1 MKDRASKFRF
11 SQKLHIRFS
20 WNLFPRCISYSTTN
34 TTIIKAYT
42 EYNNSWWLVVVISI
56 EPLPKELNVILLH
69 PYGPRISFKFP
80 KIPINLNVEL
90 GIIADLLLQTPT
102 LGSRQN
108 YYIVLQQV
116 DDIERVFSQSYFSFF
131 LCLTFSW

>member
-1 MKDRASKFRF
+1 
-11 SQKLHIRFS
+11 
-20 WNLFPRCISYSTTN
+20 
-34 TTIIKAYT
+34 
-42 EYNNSWWLVVVISI
+42 
-56 EPLPKELNVILLH
+56 
-69 PYGPRISFKFP
+69 
-80 KIPINLNVEL
+80 LNVEL

-131 LCLTFSW
+131 CALLSHDKSGQNNKQSPSNRFFLYATDKN